1 DHSTADD
8 ASGVFH
14 LVTVLV
20 WLLFA
25 GAWLS
30 NVTTPQLRKTV
41 LFWALAIFC
50 VAGGRIVGRSLVRR
64 SAAYIQ
70 NTVVVGAG
78 DVGQLIA
85 RKYVQHPEYGIRL
98 VGIADERA
106 DELRPELGDIPVYP
120 LDELMDVVRHDD
132 VE

>member
-1 DHSTADD
+1 MDPVLWRRAAAPTPAGTGFRRSRLPVWVVAAKLYGLYDHDDERTDHSTADD

-41 LFWALAIFC
+41 LFWALAIFF
-50 VAGGRIVGRSLVRR
+50 VASARVVGRSLV
-64 SAAYIQ
+64 
-70 NTVVVGAG
+70 
-78 DVGQLIA
+78 
-85 RKYVQHPEYGIRL
+85 
-98 VGIADERA
+98 
-106 DELRPELGDIPVYP
+106 
-120 LDELMDVVRHDD
+120 
-132 VE
+132 